1 MTGKR
6 VESIA
11 KVLND
16 RFLGDVEIVVRM
28 NAGITEK
35 FHCYACEYDTF
46 IEYTK
51 AITKTRFFNNPTQD
65 YDKYEGGMPLNYGIA
80 FRTTRDGNF
89 LKVLFVPDDSD
100 FELRES
106 ENEVVVYNK
115 KTTELMLKVTK

>member
-1 MTGKR
+1 MNGKR

-16 RFLGDVEIVVRM
+16 RFTGEVELTVRM
-28 NAGITEK
+28 FTGTEEK

-65 YDKYEGGMPLNYGIA
+65 YDKYERDMPLNYGIA
-80 FRTTRDGNF
+80 FRTTRDGDF
-89 LKVLFVPDDSD
+89 LKVLFVPDESD